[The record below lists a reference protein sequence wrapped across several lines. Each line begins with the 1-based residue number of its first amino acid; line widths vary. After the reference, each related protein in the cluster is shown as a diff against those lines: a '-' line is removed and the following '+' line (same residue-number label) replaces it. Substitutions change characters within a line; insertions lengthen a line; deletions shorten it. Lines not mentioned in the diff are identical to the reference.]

1 MKMNVCTGD
10 NHKIDIGQLTGLFV
24 VVGGHSRISA
34 LQKNS
39 NIGYEHKNVGPD
51 SIFPIMKMKNVDIN
65 CFVNPMNQGNKI
77 LFFSLG
83 NINEPIARGRRTNYG
98 WTIEKPIYAEE
109 PKWILMEEEAKQSG
123 QRQLVTN
130 NKEDP
135 FYIARGKKMA
145 IEYSQDFEDKHKS
158 HLQRIN
164 RANMFPDSKVNSE
177 INLWNNS
184 NLPMYFH
191 PNNLRLIS
199 TPQNGGNIQP
209 RDKHSDIMDMLQEPF
224 MISRGKKNLMNKRDE
239 HNLFAN
245 AFEFI
250 DANPLRDR
258 RGKLFEQ
265 LMKEKDPFYVARG
278 KRDSSI
284 VHYQL

>member
-1 MKMNVCTGD
+1 MFI
-10 NHKIDIGQLTGLFV
+10 HF
-24 VVGGHSRISA
+24 SYS
-34 LQKNS
+34 
-39 NIGYEHKNVGPD
+39 PD
-51 SIFPIMKMKNVDIN
+51 SIYHIMKMKNLDIN
-65 CFVNPMNQGNKI
+65 CFVNPENQGNKI

-109 PKWILMEEEAKQSG
+109 PKWILMKEEAKQSG

-164 RANMFPDSKVNSE
+164 RPNIFPDSKVNSE

-184 NLPMYFH
+184 NLPMYFQ

-199 TPQNGGNIQP
+199 TPQNSGKIQQ

-224 MISRGKKNLMNKRDE
+224 MISRGKKNLMNKKDE
-239 HNLFAN
+239 HNLFAD